1 MTLTANMP
9 KMLCNRFQLWEKVVT
24 HAKNFTWHSKFV
36 VFTNGYLPVIMR
48 NKTWGDY
55 KVMTQWGK
63 EIK

>member
-9 KMLCNRFQLWEKVVT
+9 KMLCNRFQLREKVVT

-48 NKTWGDY
+48 NKT
-55 KVMTQWGK
+55 
-63 EIK
+63 